1 MGVWSGF
8 AILSRTMAS
17 LRVLPKAVLAVALIA
32 TPAVAANTRPAAR
45 VQIEK
50 PLLVGFSKAEQEKL
64 IGYQS
69 VTHAST
75 FQRDGREYMSGISY
89 QLVDMKADELFGLLQ
104 KVDHT
109 LPRALPATHKA
120 RYLRNKGDLQL
131 VQLVHGNAFL
141 NGTYTVLWQPE
152 ANTREVK
159 FWLAPELPHD
169 LRDIWGFFRITPVDN
184 GRRALVTVAVAV
196 DVGSNGPQAMAAGKI
211 QKIILK
217 SARYF
222 GKFVDRRLGRR
233 VE

>member
-1 MGVWSGF
+1 MGVWAGF
-8 AILSRTMAS
+8 AILGRKMAL
-17 LRVLPKAVLAVALIA
+17 LRVLPKAVLAIALTSA
-32 TPAVAANTRPAAR
+32 PVYAANNRPAAR
-45 VQIEK
+45 VQIERQV
-50 PLLVGFSKAEQEKL
+50 LSGFSKAEQEKL

-75 FQRDGREYMSGISY
+75 FQRDGREYLSGISY
-89 QLVDMKADELFGLLQ
+89 QLVDMKADELFNLLQ

-120 RYLRNKGDLQL
+120 RYLRTKGDQQL
-131 VQLVHGNAFL
+131 VQMVHGNAFL

-152 ANTREVK
+152 ASTREVK
-159 FWLAPELPHD
+159 FWLAPEMPHD
-169 LRDIWGFFRITPVDN
+169 LQDIWGFFRITPVDH

-196 DVGSNGPQAMAAGKI
+196 DVGDKGPQAMYAGKV

-222 GKFVDRRLGRR
+222 GKFVDRRLGRN
-233 VE
+233 VD